1 MDTPGKQHVPH
12 WIVYNRDSQTNK
24 HLVVFIARIG
34 QGRSISH
41 IGCVIQYGNT
51 QLKADMMTIHIFV
64 VCKKK
69 SSVHVIGPEAPIGP
83 TAVAQNTEVCACC
96 CLPAGG
102 GVGTIGACQQPLSG
116 PLALI
121 LKGSRHLIK

>member
-64 VCKKK
+64 VCKKNRVFML
-69 SSVHVIGPEAPIGP
+69 SAQRPQLGPQQLLRPQRCVPAAASLQEEA
-83 TAVAQNTEVCACC
+83 
-96 CLPAGG
+96 
-102 GVGTIGACQQPLSG
+102 
-116 PLALI
+116 
-121 LKGSRHLIK
+121 